1 MVLLVEPG
9 VDVESLGDE
18 PHQVPVLRKEA
29 RIMEHSCL
37 TVVLAVAVGVA
48 VVIPEK
54 DNEVKYEVV
63 DTDKVVQD
71 FDNQFI
77 VPSNI
82 CLCTVLKMALFENN
96 NSSNQSKER

>member
-1 MVLLVEPG
+1 MVLLLVEPG

-54 DNEVKYEVV
+54 EEIPF
-63 DTDKVVQD
+63 T
-71 FDNQFI
+71 
-77 VPSNI
+77 PH
-82 CLCTVLKMALFENN
+82 L
-96 NSSNQSKER
+96 R